1 MEKDAT
7 RGPPETSKTAAGRDT
22 RPRRRPDTG
31 RNIEPGPRRVQATGT
46 TIAGRGGVPA
56 RAFRA
61 ITVRS
66 HQGRRDCEPGRLLY
80 IEQSRYTMHVR
91 PHVTRAKI
99 RAPSPVL
106 AVVLLAI
113 LVMASAVLGWLG
125 GLVAWLI
132 VLGALAVFAFCLRGR
147 P

>member
-1 MEKDAT
+1 MCDEIMV
-7 RGPPETSKTAAGRDT
+7 GGLE
-22 RPRRRPDTG
+22 DTG
-31 RNIEPGPRRVQATGT
+31 
-46 TIAGRGGVPA
+46 
-56 RAFRA
+56 
-61 ITVRS
+61 S
-66 HQGRRDCEPGRLLY
+66 LLY
-80 IEQSRYTMHVR
+80 IEQSCYLVTVRSHV
-91 PHVTRAKI
+91 PRAKI
-99 RAPSPVL
+99 RTQSPVL

>member
-1 MEKDAT
+1 MIT
-7 RGPPETSKTAAGRDT
+7 
-22 RPRRRPDTG
+22 
-31 RNIEPGPRRVQATGT
+31 
-46 TIAGRGGVPA
+46 A
-56 RAFRA
+56 RATWGTRE
-61 ITVRS
+61 
-66 HQGRRDCEPGRLLY
+66 CEPGRLLC
-80 IEQSRYTMHVR
+80 IEQSYYSVRMR

>member
-1 MEKDAT
+1 M
-7 RGPPETSKTAAGRDT
+7 GPGDRVDDSR
-22 RPRRRPDTG
+22 TG
-31 RNIEPGPRRVQATGT
+31 RGSTKGISGDNGAQTPGGPG
-46 TIAGRGGVPA
+46 
-56 RAFRA
+56 
-61 ITVRS
+61 
-66 HQGRRDCEPGRLLY
+66 CKPGRLLY
-80 IEQSRYTMHVR
+80 IEQLCYFENVR

-99 RAPSPVL
+99 RTPSPVL